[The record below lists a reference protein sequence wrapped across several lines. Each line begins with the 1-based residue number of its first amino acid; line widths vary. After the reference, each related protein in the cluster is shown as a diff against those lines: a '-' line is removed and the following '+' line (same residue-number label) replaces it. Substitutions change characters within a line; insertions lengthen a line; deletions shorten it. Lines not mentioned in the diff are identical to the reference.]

1 MRHASELSRPL
12 RGIYTGDEN
21 IPNQDMGA
29 GSPALLDD
37 FDTSLA
43 RTTPQG
49 GLLKWIG
56 NKQRFASRIVNYFP
70 STFGTYYEPF
80 IGSGA
85 VLATLAPKRAI
96 ASDSF
101 RPLIEIWQRVRD
113 DPETVKTWYAE
124 RFKYAQDGNYREQY
138 ESIKASYN
146 ASPNGADLLFL
157 CRSCYGGV
165 VRFRKAD
172 GFMSTPCG
180 IHKPIKPSSF
190 AKRVDDWH
198 TRISNTSFDLIDY
211 RSSMRFARRGDLVY
225 CDPPYI
231 FTQRI
236 LYGAQDF
243 SFQDL
248 ITEIVACKRR
258 GVLVVLSI
266 DGNKRSGKERL
277 DLDLPAGLF
286 AREVFIA
293 GGASMLK
300 RFQSRGISLDREHV
314 AERLLL
320 TF

>member
-1 MRHASELSRPL
+1 
-12 RGIYTGDEN
+12 
-21 IPNQDMGA
+21 
-29 GSPALLDD
+29 
-37 FDTSLA
+37 
-43 RTTPQG
+43 
-49 GLLKWIG
+49 
-56 NKQRFASRIVNYFP
+56 
-70 STFGTYYEPF
+70 
-80 IGSGA
+80 
-85 VLATLAPKRAI
+85 
-96 ASDSF
+96 
-101 RPLIEIWQRVRD
+101 
-113 DPETVKTWYAE
+113 
-124 RFKYAQDGNYREQY
+124 
-138 ESIKASYN
+138 
-146 ASPNGADLLFL
+146 
-157 CRSCYGGV
+157 
-165 VRFRKAD
+165 
-172 GFMSTPCG
+172 
-180 IHKPIKPSSF
+180 
-190 AKRVDDWH
+190 
-198 TRISNTSFDLIDY
+198 
-211 RSSMRFARRGDLVY
+211 MRFARRGDLVY